1 MPIVQVYI
9 HFVWSTKNRYPY
21 LDSEELRLKV
31 WNHMRENAKS
41 KDIFVDFING
51 HSDHC
56 HCLISMGVDQTI
68 QKTMQLIKGES
79 AYWINKQSLLAELPN
94 SLFGKRK
101 KFEWQDEYY
110 AASVSPSAIAK
121 VRNYIR
127 NQEKHHK
134 KKTFQEELD
143 EFTEKFGLEIFKDF
157 G

>member
-1 MPIVQVYI
+1 MPFVQVYI

-94 SLFGKRK
+94 SSFGKRK

-121 VRNYIR
+121 VRKYIR

>member
-1 MPIVQVYI
+1 MPFVQVYI